1 MIYDLQGDREEAA
14 RRYRK
19 ALAVE
24 GEGIAKDLARRYLE
38 DPYRGRPRPA
48 S

>member
-1 MIYDLQGDREEAA
+1 MIHDLQGDREEAV

-19 ALAVE
+19 ALGVE
-24 GEGIAKDLARRYLE
+24 TEGIAKDLARRHLE
-38 DPYRGRPRPA
+38 TPYRGRARPA